1 MRLSPRAFCPFLQLV
16 KHFVNI
22 RLLNLLK
29 FNKLQRVSVTY
40 TVTDLFVKNWLSYI
54 IVIETINCFD

>member
-1 MRLSPRAFCPFLQLV
+1 MRLSPRAFCLLLQLV

-29 FNKLQRVSVTY
+29 FNELQSVSVTY
-40 TVTDLFVKNWLSYI
+40 TVTDLFVKKWLSYMF
-54 IVIETINCFD
+54 VTETIKCFD